1 MHIEK
6 NLFDNIFNTVRNVSA
21 KTKENDQARMNLA
34 LYCRHVDLELKS
46 EANGKLLM
54 PKENYTLTID
64 QTKLVC

>member
-1 MHIEK
+1 
-6 NLFDNIFNTVRNVSA
+6 
-21 KTKENDQARMNLA
+21 MNLA